1 MQRQKTALVCLVVV
15 TLCAG
20 VHTQSNG
27 PHELRCIPGN
37 AHIGSYDYGAKPVL
51 RIHSGETVR
60 VETCSDAVEDP
71 LVKPSEIPPNWKQTV
86 DSIKDRGPGVHLL
99 TGPIAVEGA
108 QPGDV
113 LEIKFLKF
121 EFVVPFAVAAIAPN
135 FTALPDDFP
144 YERMRVVRLNREA
157 RTAEFLPGI
166 TLKLSP
172 FFGSVGVAPPAFV
185 DRVSSNPPG
194 LHGGNPGTDGRFDA
208 VLTRSRPGRTAI
220 RWRRPRGSRGWGSEL
235 LRTGNGAGRHH
246 ADYRAKGCTATLA
259 ARGDPDSLHYDGTEP
274 GLEQSRRNRHAG
286 DGVVPCERE
295 TSLSR
300 RCAHALLGGRGTSR
314 DSAGRRNEG
323 RSRDVT
329 KVYFPMTRSAVL
341 CCVVAVIGSR
351 RAPCEQRREGA
362 Q

>member
-15 TLCAG
+15 ALCAG

-27 PHELRCIPGN
+27 PHELRCVPGN

-144 YERMRVVRLNREA
+144 YERMAEQLEGILSRDENVEKYETFFR
-157 RTAEFLPGI
+157 RTWKWGQPVTECSDTEI
-166 TLKLSP
+166 
-172 FFGSVGVAPPAFV
+172 
-185 DRVSSNPPG
+185 
-194 LHGGNPGTDGRFDA
+194 
-208 VLTRSRPGRTAI
+208 
-220 RWRRPRGSRGWGSEL
+220 RPR
-235 LRTGNGAGRHH
+235 TV
-246 ADYRAKGCTATLA
+246 A
-259 ARGDPDSLHYDGTEP
+259 AEHGDT
-274 GLEQSRRNRHAG
+274 QA
-286 DGVVPCERE
+286 
-295 TSLSR
+295 
-300 RCAHALLGGRGTSR
+300 A
-314 DSAGRRNEG
+314 
-323 RSRDVT
+323 
-329 KVYFPMTRSAVL
+329 
-341 CCVVAVIGSR
+341 
-351 RAPCEQRREGA
+351 
-362 Q
+362 

>member
-1 MQRQKTALVCLVVV
+1 MPPMQRQKTALVCLVVV
-15 TLCAG
+15 ALCAG

-27 PHELRCIPGN
+27 PHELRCVPGN

-194 LHGGNPGTDGRFDA
+194 LHGGNLDNRELTEGSTLFLPVHAPGGLLSVGDAHAGQGDGEVSCCALETALVGTMQITVRKGAQLLWPRAETPTHYITMGLNPDLNKAAEIATREMVSFLVSEKHLSRDDA
-208 VLTRSRPGRTAI
+208 LMLCSVAA
-220 RWRRPRGSRGWGSEL
+220 EL
-235 LRTGNGAGRHH
+235 RVTQLV
-246 ADYRAKGCTATLA
+246 
-259 ARGDPDSLHYDGTEP
+259 DGTK
-274 GLEQSRRNRHAG
+274 GVHAML
-286 DGVVPCERE
+286 PKSIFR
-295 TSLSR
+295 
-300 RCAHALLGGRGTSR
+300 
-314 DSAGRRNEG
+314 
-323 RSRDVT
+323 
-329 KVYFPMTRSAVL
+329 
-341 CCVVAVIGSR
+341 
-351 RAPCEQRREGA
+351 
-362 Q
+362 